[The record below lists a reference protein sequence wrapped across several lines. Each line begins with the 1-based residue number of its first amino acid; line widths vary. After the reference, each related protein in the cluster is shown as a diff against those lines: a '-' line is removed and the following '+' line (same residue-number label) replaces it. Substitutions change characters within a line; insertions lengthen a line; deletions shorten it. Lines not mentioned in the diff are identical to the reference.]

1 MLASIQDATPVV
13 CGAAFTR
20 QHATDDE
27 TDEPIDFST
36 TPLSLRRAL
45 ISVVSYL
52 LLLTD
57 VPRTTSTDGSI
68 HGTSMEPNVYLVD
81 LPTPLSILHYTQST
95 TTWRATSGNT
105 SVESLPVATYKT
117 SPSAAAVRGYVYNRN
132 LWPKCFDYAADCGS
146 DAIPVPEVVGFWNT
160 VIAATA
166 AAPAPRA
173 FFSVNTT
180 LKYSLRVQ
188 DDRLD
193 RIYDY
198 IAFQFVDL
206 TAYRSIWVSY
216 SNASVAS
223 LCAINAIGRPLFCSK
238 SWASRAAVSVVN
250 DITARTMTLQAQ
262 YPDATIDVFI
272 AESEADPA
280 RRHGGFAYVGF
291 SAFDTTTV
299 LRAMQNN
306 VTIALDEVR
315 YAGSRIWTNMGSW
328 TSYTQ
333 GFRSIGQ
340 AYMGLRLVMLFLGC
354 YVATDGD
361 KRAAVR
367 AMLLVPSQVVVYGS
381 WFPVLCYAVA
391 HLIDAPVTY
400 TATEQLYSTI
410 AEFVALPFTTICYIF
425 AVRLRAVWV
434 LALFVKLF
442 SFVINVGV
450 WHPNGTIGL
459 RGHLF
464 SLLCL
469 LALVSMFQVDMLR
482 AVPVR
487 AVFVV
492 EPSTVIA
499 LYMSEVFTDMNNR
512 LSGFYHDTLSVA
524 AAFLLLAL
532 PVALGVQWWRHYH
545 NVVHWR
551 RHPLFFGKTK
561 APFAAAKLWS
571 STAMTISWGD
581 GFLDVDPIS
590 ALATVPLPRSEGAQA
605 SRLSSRIASRKI
617 STTFFRADHD
627 TSTKH
632 ILMNIVH
639 MSDPISFLW
648 LSSGSL
654 VVYEYGIVT
663 PTREKKRI
671 LHPFTKDDIIYHC
684 YDIAREELTLEQTLP
699 TKDVA
704 WRRLVR
710 CY

>member
-20 QHATDDE
+20 QHATVDE
-27 TDEPIDFST
+27 NDEAIDFST

-57 VPRTTSTDGSI
+57 VPRTSSENGSI

-81 LPTPLSILHYTQST
+81 IPTPISVLQFTQST
-95 TTWRATSGNT
+95 TAWHATSGNT
-105 SVESLPVATYKT
+105 SVQSLPVAAYKT

-132 LWPKCFDYAADCGS
+132 LWPPCLDYATSCGS
-146 DAIPVPEVVGFWNT
+146 DAIAVPEVVAFWNRI
-160 VIAATA
+160 IAAAA

-173 FFSVNTT
+173 FQGVNTT
-180 LKYSLRVQ
+180 LKYALRVQ

-216 SNASVAS
+216 MNASVAS
-223 LCAINAIGRPLFCSK
+223 LCAVHAIGRPLFCSK
-238 SWASRAAVSVVN
+238 SWASQAGVSVVA
-250 DITARTMTLQAQ
+250 DITARAGALQAQ
-262 YPDATIDVFI
+262 YPQATIDVFI

-299 LRAMQNN
+299 LRAVHAN
-306 VTIALDEVR
+306 VTVALDEVR
-315 YAGSRIWTNMGSW
+315 YAGSRIWSNIGSW

-340 AYMGLRLVMLFLGC
+340 AYMGLRLLMLFLGC

-361 KRAAVR
+361 KRAAMR
-367 AMLLVPSQVVVYGS
+367 AMLSVPSQVVVYGS

-400 TATEQLYSTI
+400 TATEQLFST
-410 AEFVALPFTTICYIF
+410 ASDFVALPFSTMSYIL
-425 AVRLRAVWV
+425 AVRLRCVWV
-434 LALFVKLF
+434 LALLLKLF
-442 SFVINVGV
+442 SFLINIGV

-459 RGHLF
+459 RGHLVA
-464 SLLCL
+464 LLCL
-469 LALVSMFQVDMLR
+469 LALLSMFQLDLLR
-482 AVPVR
+482 DVPVR

-492 EPSTVIA
+492 EPSTIIA

-524 AAFLLLAL
+524 AAFLLLVAPL
-532 PVALGVQWWRHYH
+532 ALGVQWWRHHH
-545 NVVHWR
+545 NAVHWR

-571 STAMTISWGD
+571 STAMTMSWGD
-581 GFLDVDPIS
+581 GVLDVDPVS
-590 ALATVPLPRSEGAQA
+590 ALATVPLPRSEGAH
-605 SRLSSRIASRKI
+605 LDDL
-617 STTFFRADHD
+617 FRADHD

-639 MSDPISFLW
+639 MSDPITFLW

-671 LHPFTKDDIIYHC
+671 LHPFTKDDIVYHC
-684 YDIAREELTLEQTLP
+684 YDIARDELTLQDTLL
-699 TKDVA
+699 TKDIS